1 MSNKDNDR
9 NQNQSTLMDQE
20 QALAIQEQ
28 AATNSA
34 TQALATYTPTINLPV
49 LADQQTALEV
59 ISENLDGM
67 GDFKFDKI
75 DMPGSGGITFT
86 VIDEEGVERPVQEI
100 KGIVLDKFPFKRWY
114 AKSFEDKD
122 ADDIGIPDCFSADN
136 VHGSGFSV
144 EGKVIIP
151 AGQLCADCDRGQWG
165 SDRKGGRGKDCADK
179 IRFHIL
185 QEGNVFPV
193 YIDTP
198 PTSLANFK
206 DYVKRLANKLL
217 PFYGVVTV
225 VGLERDK
232 SGGGISYSKLT
243 FKKAAD
249 LTGGERAAIKAYIAQ
264 LLPSMRSITRESIG
278 EVAVGNVG
286 AEMVEPGA
294 DVEGRGGAEI
304 Y

>member
-1 MSNKDNDR
+1 MSNKDNR
-9 NQNQSTLMDQE
+9 QENQSTLMDQA
-20 QALAIQEQ
+20 QDQGLAIQEQ

-34 TQALATYTPTINLPV
+34 TQALTPYAPTFNLPV

-75 DMPGSGGITFT
+75 DMPGGGGISFV
-86 VIDEEGVERPVQEI
+86 VIDEEGVEKPMQEI

-114 AKSFEDKD
+114 AKAFDDKD

-136 VHGSGFSV
+136 VHGSGC
-144 EGKVIIP
+144 EEANIP
-151 AGQLCADCDRGQWG
+151 AGQLCAECRFGQWG

-249 LTGGERAAIKAYIAQ
+249 LTGEERRAIKEYIGT

-278 EVAVGNVG
+278 EVAGVAVAAVDGEAG
-286 AEMVEPGA
+286 TGVEAG
-294 DVEGRGGAEI
+294 GGAEI